1 MNVVETA
8 LPGVMLV
15 EPDVHGDARGYFLE
29 TWNQQRYAEA
39 GLDALFVQ
47 DNLSYSGRGVLRGLH
62 FQHPR
67 GQGKLVHVL
76 EGEVFDVA
84 VDVRLGSPTYGRW
97 LGVTLRAENK
107 HQLYIPQGF
116 AHGFC
121 VLSERALFSYKCT
134 DFYNPATE
142 QSIRWD
148 DPQIDIV
155 WPLHP
160 PTLSSKDAVAPR
172 LSELD
177 EQKLPNYLSDEHVG
191 QQRSP

>member
-1 MNVVETA
+1 VNILQTE
-8 LPGVMLV
+8 LPGVVLV
-15 EPDVHGDARGYFLE
+15 KPDVHGDARGYFVE

-39 GLDALFVQ
+39 GLDAVYVQ
-47 DNLSYSGRGVLRGLH
+47 DNLSYSDRGVLRGLH

-67 GQGKLVHVL
+67 GQGKLVQVL

-84 VDVRLGSPTYGRW
+84 VDVRLGSPTFGRW
-97 LGVTLRAENK
+97 VGVTLRAENK
-107 HQLYIPQGF
+107 HQLYIPRGF

-148 DPQIDIV
+148 DPQIDIL
-155 WPLHP
+155 WPLHA
-160 PTLSSKDAVAPR
+160 PTLSSTDAAAPR

-177 EQKLPNYLSDEHVG
+177 EQKLPNYPADEHVD
-191 QQRSP
+191 QQRSR